1 MAQLQLTF
9 KGELMFKKLCVT
21 GLLAFSLVA
30 CKSETTKR
38 AEVFANAISSGTGV
52 TYQLVKSDTET
63 RGYAVFRNSAT
74 GEFVAFNMN
83 KYDRNNGGMTYEQF
97 VAVAIPGTDIVN
109 NLRRE
114 DRWIVSGYWADITD
128 TRYRDVYYS
137 SCDCYRSESY
147 TVVVG
152 QRYVDTSHWATYYLG
167 GGFLFD
173 TAANASRDLETLAA
187 LDESTQKS
195 FVASR
200 LQSDFSLSA
209 TRADELANVV
219 YRYQRLESRRALT
232 ESEKS
237 VFTTEAFGLRNA
249 EIESALRAKAEGRD
263 ASYRAMLRRAAET
276 NNTTPENMGSFFDQ
290 FGNL

>member
-1 MAQLQLTF
+1 MAQLQTF
-9 KGELMFKKLCVT
+9 LKGDSMFKKLCVT
-21 GLLAFSLVA
+21 GLLALSLVA

-38 AEVFANAISSGTGV
+38 AEVFANAISSSTGA

-63 RGYAVFRNSAT
+63 RGYAVFRNLAT

-83 KYDRNNGGMTYEQF
+83 KYDRSNGGMTYEQF
-97 VAVAIPGTDIVN
+97 LAVAIPGTDIVN

-114 DRWIVSGYWADITD
+114 DRWIVSGYWSDITE
-128 TRYRDVYYS
+128 TRYRDVYDRF
-137 SCDCYRSESY
+137 CDCYRTESY
-147 TVVVG
+147 SVVVG
-152 QRYVDTSHWATYYLG
+152 REYIDTSHWATFYLG

-187 LDESTQKS
+187 LDESAQKA

-200 LQSDFSLSA
+200 LQSDFALSA
-209 TRADELANVV
+209 TRADELAGIV

-237 VFTTEAFGLRNA
+237 IFTTEAFGLRNS
-249 EIESALRAKAEGRD
+249 EIESALRARAEGRD

-276 NNTTPENMGSFFDQ
+276 NNTTPEAMGSFFDQ